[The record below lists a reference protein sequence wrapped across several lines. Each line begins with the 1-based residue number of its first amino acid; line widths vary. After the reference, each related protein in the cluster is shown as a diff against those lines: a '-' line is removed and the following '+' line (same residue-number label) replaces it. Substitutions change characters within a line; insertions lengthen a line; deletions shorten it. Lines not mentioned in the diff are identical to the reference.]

1 MPEKRSFYGWWIVG
15 AAFVTFGIS
24 VGLPY
29 YNMPFFYDY
38 FAKNYGWA
46 RSQITLGFPIAAILT
61 LWVGPLLVPRLSP
74 RKSIIIG
81 TGLSFLAFL
90 GFSQMTGNLMVYY
103 GLWFLYTMGYILSG
117 PIPHQVMV
125 SHWFR
130 KRRGFAMG
138 IVYIGV
144 AVGASLGTLLV
155 KSITPASDPNAFHTS
170 LMVVGFCM
178 FLAWPVAFFIQKDK
192 PSEIGQFADGA
203 SEPPPDVKVS
213 PCSFGYLFQNYA
225 FWLLLIG
232 SFCSIGSIGAVNFHM
247 KFVFQ
252 DQGFR
257 DQAMRDA
264 VWAAANIAI
273 LISSVVG
280 RVFIGGMADKLNMK
294 WVMFGTYFLVAAT
307 IPVLLLV
314 TPPGTP
320 WGFAVLFGL
329 AMGADY
335 MLIPLMAAR
344 QFGVNSLARA
354 MAIILPVNT
363 IGQTWFPQLVSVM
376 REHSPDYRMPLFT
389 VFALAMVGALAIFL
403 LPKRGMGDETLHLQD
418 AGRAAAR
425 G

>member
-1 MPEKRSFYGWWIVG
+1 MPQRNSFYGWWIVA

-46 RSQITLGFPIAAILT
+46 RSQITLGFPIAAIFT

-74 RKSIIIG
+74 RWSIVIG
-81 TGLSFLAFL
+81 TGCSFLAFL
-90 GFSQMTGNLMVYY
+90 GFSHMSGSLAVYY
-103 GLWFLYTMGYILSG
+103 SLWFLYTMGYILSG

-155 KSITPASDPNAFHTS
+155 KSITPASDPNAFHFS
-170 LMVVGFCM
+170 LLVVGLCM
-178 FLAWPVAFFIQKDK
+178 FLAWPVAFFVQKDK
-192 PSEIGQFADGA
+192 PSDLGQFADGA
-203 SEPPPDVKVS
+203 SAPPPDAKVS
-213 PCSFGYLFQNYA
+213 PRSFGYLLKNYA

-257 DQAMRDA
+257 DQALRDA

-280 RVFIGGMADKLNMK
+280 RVFIGSMADRLNMK
-294 WVMFGTYFLVAAT
+294 WVMFGTYFLVAGT

-314 TPPGTP
+314 APPGTP
-320 WGFAVLFGL
+320 WAFAVLFGL

-344 QFGVNSLARA
+344 QFGVNTLARA

-363 IGQTWFPQLVSVM
+363 IGQTWFPQLVSVL
-376 REHSPDYRMPLFT
+376 REHAPDYRVPLLT
-389 VFALAMVGALAIFL
+389 VFALAMIGALAIFL
-403 LPKRGMGDETLHLQD
+403 LPQRGSEDETLHLQD
-418 AGRAAAR
+418 AGRAGAR

>member
-1 MPEKRSFYGWWIVG
+1 MRKFYGWWVV
-15 AAFVTFGIS
+15 AASFVTFGLS
-24 VGLPY
+24 VGVPY

-38 FAKNYGWA
+38 FAKNFGWA

-74 RKSIIIG
+74 RRSIIIG
-81 TGLSFLAFL
+81 TGLTFLAFL
-90 GFSQMTGNLMVYY
+90 GFSQMGGSLPVYY
-103 GLWFLYTMGYILSG
+103 ALWFLYTMGYILSG
-117 PIPHQVMV
+117 PIPHQVIV

-155 KSITPASDPNAFHTS
+155 KNITPASNPNAFHTS
-170 LMVVGFCM
+170 LLVVGLLM
-178 FLAWPVAFFIQKDK
+178 FLAWPIAFFIHKDK
-192 PSEIGQFADGA
+192 PAEMGQYADGA
-203 SEPPPDVKVS
+203 SEPPPDVKVES
-213 PCSFGYLFQNYA
+213 KSFGSLLRSFP

-252 DQGFR
+252 DQGFK
-257 DQAMRDA
+257 DQAIRDA
-264 VWAAANIAI
+264 VWASANIAI
-273 LISSVVG
+273 LISSVLG
-280 RVFIGGMADKLNMK
+280 RVFIGTMADKLNMK
-294 WVMFGTYFLVAAT
+294 WVMFATYFLVAGT

-344 QFGVNSLARA
+344 QFGVNTLASA

-363 IGQTWFPQLVSVM
+363 IGQTWFPQLVSVL
-376 REHSPDYRMPLFT
+376 REHSPDYRVPLYT
-389 VFALAMVGALAIFL
+389 VFTLAMIGALAIFL
-403 LPKRGMGDETLHLQD
+403 LPSRGADK
-418 AGRAAAR
+418 
-425 G
+425 

>member
-1 MPEKRSFYGWWIVG
+1 MPEKKPFYGWWVV
-15 AAFVTFGIS
+15 AASFVTFGLS

-38 FAKNYGWA
+38 FAKSYGWA
-46 RSQITLGFPIAAILT
+46 RSEITLGFPLAAILT
-61 LWVGPLLVPRLSP
+61 LWVGPVLVPKLSP
-74 RKSIIIG
+74 RRSILIG
-81 TGLSFLAFL
+81 TGLTFLAFA
-90 GFSQMTGNLMVYY
+90 GFSQMGGNLTVYY
-103 GLWFLYTMGYILSG
+103 ALWFIYTMGYILSG
-117 PIPHQVMV
+117 PIPHQVIV

-130 KRRGFAMG
+130 KRRGFSMG

-155 KSITPASDPNAFHTS
+155 KGITPPHDPNAFHTTM
-170 LMVVGFCM
+170 LVVGLCM
-178 FLAWPVAFFIQKDK
+178 FLAWPVALFIHKDK
-192 PSEIGQFADGA
+192 PSDLGQFADGA
-203 SEPPPDVKVS
+203 SEAPPDVKVES
-213 PCSFGYLFQNYA
+213 HSFGYLLRNYA

-252 DQGFR
+252 DQGFKE
-257 DQAMRDA
+257 QAVRDA

-280 RVFIGGMADKLNMK
+280 RVFIGAMADKLNMK
-294 WVMFGTYFLVAAT
+294 WVMFGTYFLVAGT

-314 TPPGTP
+314 APPGTP
-320 WGFAVLFGL
+320 WLFAVLFGL

-363 IGQTWFPQLVSVM
+363 IGQTWFPQLVSVL
-376 REHSPDYRMPLFT
+376 REQSPNYTIPLYT

-403 LPKRGMGDETLHLQD
+403 LP
-418 AGRAAAR
+418 AR
-425 G
+425 GVDNK